1 MYEEGIRLPLI
12 MRYQKLRR
20 SSAENSNLVGLIDI
34 FPTICE
40 AAGIAV
46 PDSVEGKSLLD
57 LYHRGVRWDRE
68 HIFASF
74 VSPTRHQLNIRCIRT
89 ERHKLVHHLTTDE
102 IELYDLEKDP
112 YELEN
117 LAGRKSFTKLQR
129 QLMTQLSVWRTKVES
144 EVGRL

>member
-12 MRYQKLRR
+12 MRYQNLRR
-20 SSAENSNLVGLIDI
+20 SSAENSNLVSLIDI

-57 LYHRGVRWDRE
+57 LYYRQVHWDQE

-89 ERHKLVHHLTTDE
+89 ERHKLVHHLITDE
-102 IELYDLEKDP
+102 IELYNLEKDP

-117 LAGRKSFTKLQR
+117 LAGRRRFTKLQK
-129 QLMTQLSVWRTKVES
+129 QLMAQLAAWRTKVES
-144 EVGRL
+144 KVGRL